1 MPGRPTSADRSASFS
16 LDKALVGKPAADD
29 SGETCLQ
36 RRESM
41 LEDCNYA
48 RRQTTL
54 KLALIGTHGVGKT
67 TLAYEICS
75 LLKKADQNVEL
86 VTEVARRSPFP
97 VNEATTLDGQLWILH
112 AQIAAELDAAARA
125 PHVIC
130 DRAVLDNYCYL
141 VNKCGRQPQLE
152 PWLEWWMR
160 SYSLL
165 VAVPPLAEGIP
176 PDGFRS
182 ENLEFQ
188 HRIHELL
195 GQLLSETPFY
205 PLRDRVLWLE
215 RRDQRV
221 WGELIFAASA
231 PLLRSAEHAHGAAAR

>member
-1 MPGRPTSADRSASFS
+1 M
-16 LDKALVGKPAADD
+16 
-29 SGETCLQ
+29 
-36 RRESM
+36 
-41 LEDCNYA
+41 
-48 RRQTTL
+48 

-75 LLKKADQNVEL
+75 LLKKADHNVEL

-141 VNKCGRQPQLE
+141 VNKCGRQTQLE
-152 PWLEWWMR
+152 HWLEWWMQ

-165 VAVPPLAEGIP
+165 VAVPPLADGIP

-188 HRIHELL
+188 HRIHDLLGELL
-195 GQLLSETPFY
+195 EEAPFY
-205 PLRDRVLWLE
+205 RLRDRVLWLE
-215 RRDQRV
+215 RRERRV
-221 WGELIFAASA
+221 WGELIFAAAA
-231 PLLRSAEHAHGAAAR
+231 PLLRPAEHAQGAAAR